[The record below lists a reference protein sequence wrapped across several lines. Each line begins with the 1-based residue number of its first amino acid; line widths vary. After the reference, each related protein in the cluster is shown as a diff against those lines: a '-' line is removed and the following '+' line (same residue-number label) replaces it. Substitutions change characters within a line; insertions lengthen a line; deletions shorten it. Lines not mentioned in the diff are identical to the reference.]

1 MNGQTGNG
9 ETGPASGESTP
20 AEPGAVHPVPA
31 GPIPEGSIPFARP
44 VTGAY
49 VTGAYA
55 TDRPFAPA
63 HDLLLLAE
71 TRKEVWLDI
80 GLVVLLLAAYE
91 LVAGFGLIAIAMGAS
106 GTADGASE
114 EVKDEL
120 LRALLLPG
128 VAVRGLG
135 AIVIVALIV
144 RHRGQTA
151 RSVGASTTGW
161 ALNSL
166 IGTGATVVAY
176 LLMAIAGLLVMLL
189 SPAMYESMLEN
200 AEHLMKLIPQL
211 PLVNYLPVA
220 IMVAVYEE
228 LLFRGFLMG
237 RLRRATGSWTV
248 ALFLSTV
255 VFTALH
261 APDQTPGAL
270 VFIAILS
277 LVFSIVTI
285 WRRSIVPAVVA
296 HALFDFSQFWQLSNQ
311 AGQPWT

>member
-1 MNGQTGNG
+1 MQMNG

-20 AEPGAVHPVPA
+20 ADPGAVHPVPE

-44 VTGAY
+44 VTAAY
-49 VTGAYA
+49 LTH
-55 TDRPFAPA
+55 RPFAPA

-71 TRKEVWLDI
+71 TRKEVWIDI
-80 GLVVLLLAAYE
+80 GLVVVLLAAYE
-91 LVAGFGLIAIAMGAS
+91 LVAGFGLTAIAMPVS

-114 EVKDEL
+114 AVKDEL
-120 LRALLLPG
+120 LRTLLLPG

-135 AIVIVALIV
+135 AIVIIALIV
-144 RHRGQTA
+144 RHRRQTA

-189 SPAMYESMLEN
+189 SPATYESMLEN

-211 PLVNYLPVA
+211 PLVSFLPVA

-248 ALFLSTV
+248 ALVLSTV